1 MIIKNANVYNE
12 NNTFKIRDI
21 HMTEDRI
28 TDTSPNG
35 DTIID
40 ATGLYAIPGLTDIHF
55 HGCAGVDFCDG
66 TPKAL
71 ETIAKYEAAN
81 GITTICPATMSLPEE
96 MLSAI
101 LKNAADYHQEDGS
114 TLCGINLEGPFLSV
128 KKKGAQNEE
137 YIRKP
142 DLDMF
147 FRLDELSGNMIK
159 LVDVAPEEEGAK
171 DFVVKLKGKKVISL
185 AHTTADYNT
194 AKEAFDLGA
203 SHVTHLYNAMPP
215 LHHRDPGVIGAAL
228 DTPHCNVEL
237 ICDSIH
243 IHPSVVRAT
252 IKMFGEDRIV
262 FISDSM
268 MATGLPDGEYSLGG
282 QEVKVVGKKAVL
294 KNDEGAIAGSVT
306 NLFDCMKN
314 AVLNMGIPFETAVK
328 ASAVNPAKI
337 IGIYED
343 YGSISC
349 GKIANIVLLD
359 DAFHIKYVIINGK
372 VINKR

>member
-21 HMTEDRI
+21 YMTEDRI
-28 TDTSPNG
+28 TDTAPKG
-35 DTIID
+35 DTTID

-101 LKNAADYHQEDGS
+101 LKNAADYNQEDGS
-114 TLCGINLEGPFLSV
+114 ILCGINLEGPFLSV

-171 DFVVKLKGKKVISL
+171 DFVVKLKGKKVLSL
-185 AHTTADYNT
+185 AHTMADYNT